1 MNKKTTQI
9 WSIVIAIIIIYGGLS
24 YFTSLFSNIHAF
36 ILTILQSIYD
46 FINRSS
52 YTARQTA
59 RQNAN
64 DLLEKKEKQQNIQ
77 PLNGNEDIFSKGK
90 TGQAGYCYVGE
101 DRTYRTCI
109 AMGIHDKCMSGEI
122 FQSKKVCEYP
132 ELREG

>member
-1 MNKKTTQI
+1 MNRKTTQI

-52 YTARQTA
+52 YTTRQSA
-59 RQNAN
+59 KL
-64 DLLEKKEKQQNIQ
+64 LLEKKEKQEKQEKIQ

>member
-1 MNKKTTQI
+1 MNIKTSQI
-9 WSIVIAIIIIYGGLS
+9 WSIVIAIVIVYGGIS

-52 YTARQTA
+52 YSARQSA
-59 RQNAN
+59 KV
-64 DLLEKKEKQQNIQ
+64 LLEKKEKQENIQ

>member
-1 MNKKTTQI
+1 MNIKTSQI
-9 WSIVIAIIIIYGGLS
+9 WSIVIAIVIVYGGIS

-52 YTARQTA
+52 YSARQSA
-59 RQNAN
+59 KV
-64 DLLEKKEKQQNIQ
+64 LLEKKEKQEKIQ